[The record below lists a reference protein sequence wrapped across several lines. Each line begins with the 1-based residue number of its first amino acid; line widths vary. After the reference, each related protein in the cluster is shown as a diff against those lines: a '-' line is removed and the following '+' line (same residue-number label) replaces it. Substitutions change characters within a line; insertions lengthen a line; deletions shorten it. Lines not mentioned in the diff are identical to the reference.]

1 MAFAVLGPIPG
12 TCCNCSAVAEF
23 KSTECAGGGRLGS
36 AQTCTT
42 NSAISKK
49 ETAINVQDEIRRV
62 RNSKSSDTISLLVV
76 FRHWAE
82 EGGLVRDLRA
92 VADENDLLVG

>member
-23 KSTECAGGGRLGS
+23 KSTECAGGGRLVS

-42 NSAISKK
+42 NNAISKK
-49 ETAINVQDEIRRV
+49 ETAINAQDEIRPAPDL
-62 RNSKSSDTISLLVV
+62 KSSDTISLLVV